1 MSPGAQRTLRVL
13 VIYAIGWTL
22 AFMLLSILRTPN
34 PEDLGQLAQ
43 SPRSRLWMALAVG
56 PLAGIL
62 SGYAQLFLE
71 DRLYRKMSLGRLLL
85 LRFLYLIGFI
95 LILTVLF
102 YVAFRSSFGTDL
114 DLITFTRY
122 ATSYSVYLYVFVVD
136 FILNGFRLV
145 DIMLGEGNFFRFLG
159 GRFYQPREE
168 FRIFMFLDLQSSTQ
182 LAEKLGHFTYSRF
195 IQDCF
200 YDLGVVM
207 NQYAEIYQYVGDE
220 AVLTWPM
227 EKGLK
232 DANCLRAF
240 FAFTQVLNEK
250 SDYYQREYGHQPV
263 FKAGLHGGLVT
274 VTEIGRYKKEIA
286 YHGDPVN
293 TAARI
298 QGQCNA
304 LNQELLVSGELKD
317 KVQDLD
323 YVFESVGSVSLRGKE
338 DSLPLYG
345 VEIKHPST
353 LVDG

>member
-1 MSPGAQRTLRVL
+1 MSPAVRRTIRVIL
-13 VIYAIGWTL
+13 IYAIGWTL

-34 PEDLGQLAQ
+34 LQDFAQLEL
-43 SPRSRLWMALAVG
+43 SPGSRLLIVLAVG

-71 DRLYRKMSLGRLLL
+71 DRLYRKMSLGRLLM
-85 LRFLYLIGFI
+85 LRFLYMIVFI
-95 LILTVLF
+95 MILTVLF

-114 DLITFTRY
+114 DLFTFNKY
-122 ATSYSVYLYVFVVD
+122 ATSYSVYIYVFVVD

-168 FRIFMFLDLQSSTQ
+168 HRIFMFLDLQSSTQ

-200 YDLGVVM
+200 YDLGIVM

-227 EKGLK
+227 DQGLK
-232 DANCLRAF
+232 DANCLEAF
-240 FAFTQVLNEK
+240 FAFTKALKEK
-250 SDYYQREYGHQPV
+250 SDYYLKEYGHEPV

-298 QGQCNA
+298 QGECNT
-304 LNQELLVSGELKD
+304 LNQELLISEELKN
-317 KVQDLD
+317 QIQANS
-323 YVFESVGSVSLRGKE
+323 YSYRSVGSVSLRGKE
-338 DSLPLYG
+338 DSSALFG
-345 VEIKHPST
+345 VEKS
-353 LVDG
+353 